1 MTTIDRGYLLDVLRR
16 LIAINSI
23 NPSLSPGAPGEAQ
36 IAGCLAELCRDLGLD
51 VQIAEAA
58 PGRPN
63 VVATLR
69 GEGRGRSLLLNG
81 HVDTVSVEGMD
92 RPFAP
97 YEREGRVYGRG
108 AYDMKGSLA
117 AMLAATAAIR
127 AQHRLRGD
135 LMLAFVA
142 DEEYASLGTE
152 ALVRTARADAAIVTE
167 GTELQIGIAHKGF
180 AWVQFE
186 TAGVAAH
193 GSRYDEGR
201 DAIAAMGSVLVELR
215 RLETMRLPQH
225 RHPLLGRA
233 SVHASLIEGGEGLST
248 YPSRSVLRVER
259 RTLPGEMAADIEAE
273 MREVLQR
280 AVGADAVAEGKV
292 GVFFFRPAYEIEPH
306 APVVLALSAA
316 GQRVLGAPLRVI
328 GLSPWMDS
336 AILGT
341 AGIPTVI
348 FGPSGAG
355 AHAAEEY
362 VDVKSVVRCA
372 QVLAQTAV
380 QFCGAR

>member
-1 MTTIDRGYLLDVLRR
+1 MVTIDREYLLDVLRR

-36 IAGCLAELCRDLGLD
+36 IALSIAKLCRDLGLD
-51 VQIAEAA
+51 VQIADAA

-63 VVATLR
+63 VVATLK
-69 GEGRGRSLLLNG
+69 GEGRGPSLLLNG
-81 HVDTVSVEGMD
+81 HVDTVSVDGME

-97 YEREGRVYGRG
+97 DEREGRIYGRG

-117 AMLAATAAIR
+117 AMLAAVAALR
-127 AQHRLRGD
+127 AQRRLRGD
-135 LMLAFVA
+135 LTLAFVA

-167 GTELQIGIAHKGF
+167 ATELQIGVAHKGF

-201 DAIAAMGSVLVELR
+201 DAIAAMGDVLVELR
-215 RLETMRLPQH
+215 RLETNRLPQH

-259 RTLPGEMAADIEAE
+259 RTLPGETPADIEAE
-273 MREVLQR
+273 MRDVLQR
-280 AVGADAVAEGKV
+280 AIGGNAAPEGKV
-292 GVFFFRPAYEIEPH
+292 GLFFFRPAYEIEPH

-316 GQRVLGAPLRVI
+316 GQRVLGVAVRLM

-336 AILGT
+336 AILGA

-355 AHAAEEY
+355 AHAVEEY
-362 VDVKSVVRCA
+362 VDTESVVRCA
-372 QVLAQTAV
+372 QVLAETAV